1 MPLQGENANAD
12 PVPRVLTLGYDGR
25 SLSGS
30 AAHPL
35 KGGGRDRNAC
45 ATRNVCVPRDGGR
58 SRIFIYLAVSFG
70 AKMQERPRRVR
81 RQEAPKHLFRGE
93 GEIDED

>member
-1 MPLQGENANAD
+1 MVRARGRAVGMPLQGENANAD

-35 KGGGRDRNAC
+35 KGGEETGTHALREMC
-45 ATRNVCVPRDGGR
+45 AFLVTGGGPAF
-58 SRIFIYLAVSFG
+58 SSI
-70 AKMQERPRRVR
+70 
-81 RQEAPKHLFRGE
+81 
-93 GEIDED
+93 

>member
-1 MPLQGENANAD
+1 MVRARGRAVGMPLQGENANAD

-35 KGGGRDRNAC
+35 KGVGKR
-45 ATRNVCVPRDGGR
+45 
-58 SRIFIYLAVSFG
+58 
-70 AKMQERPRRVR
+70 QERMRYAKCARS
-81 RQEAPKHLFRGE
+81 
-93 GEIDED
+93 